1 MKRMTQ
7 RSHEVETNISQPLLP
22 RDMERLIALSN
33 NSDRKTT
40 VLVGGIH
47 GAPSTRKI
55 MAPGSEEVNGTG
67 IRARHLR

>member
-1 MKRMTQ
+1 
-7 RSHEVETNISQPLLP
+7 
-22 RDMERLIALSN
+22 MERLIALSN